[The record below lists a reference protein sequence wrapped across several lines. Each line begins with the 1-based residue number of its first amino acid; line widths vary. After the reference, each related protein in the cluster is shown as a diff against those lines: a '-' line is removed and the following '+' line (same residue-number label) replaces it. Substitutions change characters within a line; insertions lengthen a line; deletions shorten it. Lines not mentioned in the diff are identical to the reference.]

1 MQQPEPR
8 RAHYPVVTPGMRP
21 PPPAR
26 TAWPPAEARDF
37 RDAPGRQGHFYPQH
51 EPSPTPSPR
60 AWQGTLHGMDHPHP
74 AGPLS
79 VPRPAPRYGSPAHF
93 DPMAPG
99 PRDTAH
105 LSNPM
110 RFQEEAE
117 RRPSP
122 RDLGR
127 PLSRGQSLE
136 RGWQPPPMRGSGP
149 GPSSAYGPAPQ
160 EVPRPIMTSGPARSF
175 MSSTVL
181 QNAKSVYLSH
191 TFAVDLELVTLQLST
206 WAVLHQPQPM
216 LIASLGWHHAD
227 GVYNGVF
234 ARAHQQQQFS
244 NKSVACSLQPLHVI
258 YSMHSGDSH
267 SLEGNC
273 ILLPL
278 LGELPEFVRLPS
290 FCACLMR

>member
-8 RAHYPVVTPGMRP
+8 RAHYPVVPPGMRP

-37 RDAPGRQGHFYPQH
+37 RDAPGRQGHFYLQH

-244 NKSVACSLQPLHVI
+244 NKSVACSQQPLHVI

-290 FCACLMR
+290 FCACPMR

>member
-1 MQQPEPR
+1 MKCVMLQPEPR
-8 RAHYPVVTPGMRP
+8 RAHYPAVPPGMRP

-26 TAWPPAEARDF
+26 TGWPPPEARDF
-37 RDAPGRQGHFYPQH
+37 RDAPGRQGQFYPQH

-60 AWQGTLHGMDHPHP
+60 AWQGTPHGMDHAHP
-74 AGPLS
+74 AGPLG
-79 VPRPAPRYGSPAHF
+79 VPHPAPRYGSPAHF

-149 GPSSAYGPAPQ
+149 GPSPASYGPAPQ
-160 EVPRPIMTSGPARSF
+160 GGPRPIMTSGPARSF
-175 MSSTVL
+175 TSAT
-181 QNAKSVYLSH
+181 AEHKIYL
-191 TFAVDLELVTLQLST
+191 
-206 WAVLHQPQPM
+206 
-216 LIASLGWHHAD
+216 
-227 GVYNGVF
+227 
-234 ARAHQQQQFS
+234 
-244 NKSVACSLQPLHVI
+244 
-258 YSMHSGDSH
+258 
-267 SLEGNC
+267 
-273 ILLPL
+273 
-278 LGELPEFVRLPS
+278 
-290 FCACLMR
+290 